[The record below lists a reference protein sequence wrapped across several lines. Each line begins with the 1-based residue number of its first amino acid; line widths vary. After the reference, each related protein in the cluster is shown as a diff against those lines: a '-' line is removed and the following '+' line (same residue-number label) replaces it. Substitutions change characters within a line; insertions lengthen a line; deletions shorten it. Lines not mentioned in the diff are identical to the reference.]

1 MFSLKPQA
9 EGQFEK
15 VWAPQYESD
24 TNLLGTGSERGARAL
39 IKRAYA
45 EQVPVTKKEAAF
57 NDVYANPGPQF
68 RRVAFK

>member
-9 EGQFEK
+9 EGLFEK
-15 VWAPQYESD
+15 VWAPGNEAD
-24 TNLLGTGSERGARAL
+24 TNLRGVGVERGARAL

-45 EQVPVTKKEAAF
+45 EQVPYGKKEAAF
-57 NDVYANPGPQF
+57 DEVFNNPGPQF